1 LFIAFNPATLYVMPR
16 FEPFPALR
24 YSTTTSTDVT
34 ALTSP
39 PYDVFD
45 EKERNQYAALSP
57 HNIVRVDYPIE
68 ADGPERYSAAA
79 ATLQFGLFPKAI
91 IHFIKMIAK

>member
-1 LFIAFNPATLYVMPR
+1 MPR

-45 EKERNQYAALSP
+45 EKERNQYAALNP
-57 HNIVRVDYPIE
+57 HNIVRVDYPVE
-68 ADGPERYSAAA
+68 SEGPELRDHGYFLPFQMSPG
-79 ATLQFGLFPKAI
+79 QSSD
-91 IHFIKMIAK
+91 